1 MLEINKI
8 SLFQKKTSGQA
19 RSSFNGSLPL
29 PTWSCSI
36 GVDQTMEVWPSKL
49 QEKEQNGSSLH
60 LTKYT
65 EINCS
70 KGLVTSTTTQTRR
83 HIDLRHGLSH
93 QNPLVPLGLLCLLG
107 FQDLGVGIGTSFW
120 GSGAD
125 RPRRALT
132 FTTQE
137 AGTSVTTQEVGSLH
151 QEWIA
156 LVLVMEWSRWCKQRN
171 VLYTRCHAF
180 WLEMWYFTEV
190 ILWCGVVCIRTEIN
204 VQDHNE
210 GAQSID

>member
-1 MLEINKI
+1 MARHDHHSTEACHCQPGPVPSVYVKPW
-8 SLFQKKTSGQA
+8 KYGQA
-19 RSSFNGSLPL
+19 DYKRRNR
-29 PTWSCSI
+29 
-36 GVDQTMEVWPSKL
+36 MEVPCIS
-49 QEKEQNGSSLH
+49 QS
-60 LTKYT
+60 T

-137 AGTSVTTQEVGSLH
+137 AQCTSMTTQEAGSLH
-151 QEWIA
+151 QEWMSI
-156 LVLVMEWSRWCKQRN
+156 STRN
-171 VLYTRCHAF
+171 
-180 WLEMWYFTEV
+180 
-190 ILWCGVVCIRTEIN
+190 GVEQM
-204 VQDHNE
+204 VQTT
-210 GAQSID
+210 

>member
-1 MLEINKI
+1 
-8 SLFQKKTSGQA
+8 
-19 RSSFNGSLPL
+19 
-29 PTWSCSI
+29 
-36 GVDQTMEVWPSKL
+36 MEVWPSKL

-83 HIDLRHGLSH
+83 HIDLRHGISH

-137 AGTSVTTQEVGSLH
+137 ANAQAWQHKRLVH
-151 QEWIA
+151 YIRNEWA

-190 ILWCGVVCIRTEIN
+190 ILWCGVVCIKTEIN
-204 VQDHNE
+204 VQDRNE
-210 GAQSID
+210 GGQSINWWVVSSLSGDNTTSNELLYFTFQNQVQIW